1 MRRRFTVEN
10 EGKPAEAAAAGVLR
24 LPGVLRAVAPEIVI
38 LLHGVNDIAF
48 LEERSVTPI
57 AAFVNTMAHDARFAG
72 AQVIICTLP
81 PQRAGSFRAADPAVV
96 SRYNE
101 ALRDVA
107 RGEGAILVDFAADFG
122 DLQLIGADGL
132 HPTEAGYARM
142 ARAAVRHAAHDIRSH
157 DTVTFAMGEPAI
169 GCWCRARLNGWSF
182 AATGHRPGQ

>member
-1 MRRRFTVEN
+1 M
-10 EGKPAEAAAAGVLR
+10 R

-38 LLHGVNDIAF
+38 LLHGVNDISF

-142 ARAAVRHAAHDIRSH
+142 AQLLF
-157 DTVTFAMGEPAI
+157 DTLRTTFEVTTP
-169 GCWCRARLNGWSF
+169 
-182 AATGHRPGQ
+182 